1 MGIYT
6 LRYTPPGY
14 KAPESLSSW
23 YIPGY
28 KAPESL
34 SSWFNPGY
42 KAPESLSFLVY
53 SWFRLLGASL
63 SWFIHPFHCW
73 VLKRPPRP
81 TTRFTVGC

>member
-1 MGIYT
+1 VGIYT

-53 SWFRLLGASL
+53 SCF
-63 SWFIHPFHCW
+63 
-73 VLKRPPRP
+73 
-81 TTRFTVGC
+81 